1 MAEVMTSPTARV
13 LDRRLW
19 RIDQGVRELVAECY
33 RTRTGRT
40 KMIWL
45 VPEASLR
52 GLLWVEIVEESADD
66 ASAP

>member
-1 MAEVMTSPTARV
+1 MAGVMTSPAARV

-52 GLLWVEIVEESADD
+52 GLLWVEVVDESADD
-66 ASAP
+66 PSAP

>member
-1 MAEVMTSPTARV
+1 MAEIMTSPTARV

-52 GLLWVEIVEESADD
+52 GLLWVEVVGAATADP
-66 ASAP
+66 SAP

>member
-52 GLLWVEIVEESADD
+52 GLLWVEIVDESAGDP
-66 ASAP
+66 SAP

>member
-1 MAEVMTSPTARV
+1 MAEVLTNGTARV

-45 VPEASLR
+45 VPETSLR
-52 GLLWVEIVEESADD
+52 GLLWVEVVGQTTTDP
-66 ASAP
+66 SAP

>member
-1 MAEVMTSPTARV
+1 MAEVMTNRTARV

-45 VPEASLR
+45 VPESSLR
-52 GLLWVEIVEESADD
+52 GLLWVEVVGAATADRSAH
-66 ASAP
+66 

>member
-45 VPEASLR
+45 VPEASLHGR
-52 GLLWVEIVEESADD
+52 PISTLNRRALNDS
-66 ASAP
+66 

>member
-52 GLLWVEIVEESADD
+52 GLLWVEVVGAATADP
-66 ASAP
+66 SVP